1 MKTITEKVLERLT
14 KSDDRNTAEDLID
27 LLTQVNLKDLLR
39 MCEID
44 QQKTPYTEAVV
55 EENRLDI
62 EALRRVIAM
71 FEDNR
76 KSG

>member
-1 MKTITEKVLERLT
+1 MKTRTEKVLKRLT
-14 KSDDRNTAEDLID
+14 ESDDRNTAEDLID

-44 QQKTPYTEAVV
+44 QQKTPYTEAVI

-71 FEDNR
+71 F
-76 KSG
+76 

>member
-14 KSDDRNTAEDLID
+14 KSDDRNSAEALID

-44 QQKTPYTEAVV
+44 QQKTPYTQAVA

-71 FEDNR
+71 F
-76 KSG
+76 KGK

>member
-1 MKTITEKVLERLT
+1 MKTLTEKVLKRLT
-14 KSDDRNTAEDLID
+14 ESDDRNTAEDLID

-44 QQKTPYTEAVV
+44 QQKTPYTEAVI

-71 FEDNR
+71 F
-76 KSG
+76 

>member
-1 MKTITEKVLERLT
+1 MKTITEKVLKRLT
-14 KSDDRNTAEDLID
+14 ESDDRNTAEDLID

-71 FEDNR
+71 F
-76 KSG
+76 KGK

>member
-1 MKTITEKVLERLT
+1 MSKKKTLTEKVLKRLT
-14 KSDDRNTAEDLID
+14 ESDDRNTAEDLID

-71 FEDNR
+71 F
-76 KSG
+76 KGK

>member
-1 MKTITEKVLERLT
+1 MRKKKTLTEKVLKRLT
-14 KSDDRNTAEDLID
+14 ESDDRNTAEDLID

-71 FEDNR
+71 F
-76 KSG
+76 KGK

>member
-1 MKTITEKVLERLT
+1 MKYSTYRK
-14 KSDDRNTAEDLID
+14 EDLID
-27 LLTQVNLKDLLR
+27 LLTRVNLEDLLR

-44 QQKTPYTEAVV
+44 QQKTPYTEAVI

-71 FEDNR
+71 FQETI
-76 KSG
+76 KK

>member
-1 MKTITEKVLERLT
+1 MKTLTEKVLERLT
-14 KSDDRNTAEDLID
+14 EIDVGNSAADLID
-27 LLTQVNLKDLLR
+27 IITQVNLKDLLR

-71 FEDNR
+71 FEET
-76 KSG
+76 KKK